1 MTVLRPVWSSVSV
14 QSSVLTALG
23 TGLHST
29 KFDDWWS
36 QVLKQARPKSCVQS
50 TKDQAK
56 VPAEG
61 LSRATGPGQITESH
75 PSMSLCPISLT
86 APTPIRLLHVFGQAT
101 SYHSASVS
109 HSGPR
114 VSFTGSLEA
123 VTRIT
128 QQNCVHSPL
137 SSPSSS
143 PFLITMNSLRTIL
156 PVQKFKSLC
165 FECSQRAQFS
175 AVQKST
181 SQSVVHRALGLPD
194 LFYRL
199 FQGTTILMRMLSSC
213 PLLRVQQHL
222 QA

>member
-1 MTVLRPVWSSVSV
+1 MFSQPRIRPKYQLRASPGLQGLYRSLKVILACPSVWS
-14 QSSVLTALG
+14 VLL
-23 TGLHST
+23 L
-29 KFDDWWS
+29 
-36 QVLKQARPKSCVQS
+36 P
-50 TKDQAK
+50 
-56 VPAEG
+56 
-61 LSRATGPGQITESH
+61 H
-75 PSMSLCPISLT
+75 PSVCYMSLGKPLHTTQPQWATEDPVPPSRGHWRQWHESLSKT
-86 APTPIRLLHVFGQAT
+86 VCTPPV
-101 SYHSASVS
+101 
-109 HSGPR
+109 
-114 VSFTGSLEA
+114 
-123 VTRIT
+123 
-128 QQNCVHSPL
+128 

-181 SQSVVHRALGLPD
+181 SQSVVQRALGLPD

-222 QA
+222 QAWCAGLAQLWWPMRCVLYILVLSMSFGSFGVLQVKFQIE